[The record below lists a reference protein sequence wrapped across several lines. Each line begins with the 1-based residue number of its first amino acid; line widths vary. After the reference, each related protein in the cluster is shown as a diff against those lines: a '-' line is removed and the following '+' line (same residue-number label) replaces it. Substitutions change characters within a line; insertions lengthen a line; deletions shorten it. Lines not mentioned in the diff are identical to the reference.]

1 VSAAPSPITVEVV
14 RHAILAIAEEMSV
27 IVMRSARSPLLKEAG
42 DLSSALTDARGRLIA
57 QGRDIPIH
65 LGVMA
70 FTVKEFLARV
80 PRRTLRDGDVYYL
93 NLPEV
98 GGNHLPDV
106 KAIRPV
112 FAGGRLVAFAVSL
125 AHWADI
131 GGAAPGSYVPWAT
144 DACQEGLRIAP
155 IKVFDRRGPTRAL
168 EFIMAN
174 VRGREEREG
183 DCLAQYAAG
192 EVAARRLG
200 ELCAR
205 YGVATTL
212 ACFDR
217 VRAEA
222 EAQMRAAIRAIPPG
236 VYTGEDWV
244 DDDGHDDRPI
254 PVRVAVTIRDD
265 RAAFD
270 FAGTGAA
277 VKGPVNTTPFVARS
291 AVYYSLKSL
300 VAPDVPGNDGCY
312 APIRV
317 TVPPGTILSP
327 PPDAPVVGGNHETSQ
342 RVVDACFKALA
353 VALPDRITAGGPTT
367 SGVLIFGMREGRDD
381 GGSGRWRIL
390 YEVHG
395 GGEGASARR
404 DGGHAVR
411 VHMSNV
417 MNTPTEVIETEYPMA
432 VLDHALRPG
441 SGGAGAHRG
450 GLGFTRAYRVDA
462 EATLTSMLE
471 RRVVPPWGIFGGAP
485 GRPFRITLEHDGER
499 REVKGKESVRL
510 QRGDVVRIDTCGGG
524 GYGDP
529 AARPAELAGADRSLG
544 YLEETG

>member
-1 VSAAPSPITVEVV
+1 MSPSPSPVTLEVV
-14 RHAILAIAEEMSV
+14 RHAVLAIAEEMSA

-57 QGRDIPIH
+57 QGKDIPIH

-70 FTVKEFLARV
+70 FTVKEFLKRV
-80 PRRTLRDGDVYYL
+80 PRRELRAGDVYYL

-112 FAGGRLVAFAVSL
+112 FAGGRLVAFAQSL

-131 GGAAPGSYVPWAT
+131 GGAVPGSYVPWASE
-144 DACQEGLRIAP
+144 AIQEGLRIAP

-168 EFIMAN
+168 DLLMAN

-183 DCLAQYAAG
+183 DCRAMYAAV

-200 ELCAR
+200 ELFDR
-205 YGVATTL
+205 YGVATTV

-217 VRAEA
+217 FREES
-222 EAQMRAAIRAIPPG
+222 EAQMRAAIRTIPPG

-244 DDDGHDDRPI
+244 DDDGHEDRPV
-254 PVRVAVTIRDD
+254 PVRVTVTVKGD

-277 VKGPVNTTPFVARS
+277 VRGPVNTTPFVACS
-291 AVYYSLKSL
+291 AVYYSLKAL

-312 APIRV
+312 RPIAV
-317 TVPPGTILSP
+317 TVPPGTILNP
-327 PPDAPVVGGNHETSQ
+327 PPDLPVVGGNHETSQ
-342 RVVDACFKALA
+342 RAVDACFKALA
-353 VALPDRITAGGPTT
+353 HAIPERITAGGPTT
-367 SGVLIFGMREGRDD
+367 SGLLLFSMRDQ
-381 GGSGRWRIL
+381 GRWRIL

-395 GGEGASARR
+395 GGEGAGAGR

-417 MNTPTEVIETEYPMA
+417 MNTPIEVIETEYP
-432 VLDHALRPG
+432 VEIVRHALRPG
-441 SGGAGAHRG
+441 SGGAGTHRG
-450 GLGFTRAYRVDA
+450 GVGFVRAYRVRA
-462 EATLTSMLE
+462 ETTLTSMLE
-471 RRVVPPWGIFGGAP
+471 RRVVPPWGAFGGADGAP
-485 GRPFRITLEHDGER
+485 YRITLERDGTR
-499 REVKGKESVRL
+499 RDVKGKETVRL
-510 QRGDVVRIDTCGGG
+510 QPGDVVVIETCGGG

-529 AARPAELAGADRSLG
+529 AARPPDLAARDRLDG
-544 YLEETG
+544 YLGDAEEATG